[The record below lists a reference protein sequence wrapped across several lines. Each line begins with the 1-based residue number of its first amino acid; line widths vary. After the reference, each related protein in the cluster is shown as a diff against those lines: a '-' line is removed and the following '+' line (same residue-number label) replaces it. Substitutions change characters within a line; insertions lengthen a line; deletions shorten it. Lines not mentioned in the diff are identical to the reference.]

1 MGFGSVSGFWWK
13 NEGDSRKWLNKYQKR
28 AAGMMTRVKPKQ
40 TIRSG
45 GLPNRSGGLSW
56 SNPGLTASLQ
66 LFRTPIQVNF
76 RSISSVSTMRTQP
89 RDPFLQTIN
98 RKIQYRQLRQN
109 RRN

>member
-1 MGFGSVSGFWWK
+1 
-13 NEGDSRKWLNKYQKR
+13 
-28 AAGMMTRVKPKQ
+28 MMPRVKPKQ

-56 SNPGLTASLQ
+56 SMLGLTASIQ

-76 RSISSVSTMRTQP
+76 RSISSVSAMRTQP

-98 RKIQYRQLRQN
+98 GKIQYRKLRQN